1 MGALLLDTLTDAQ
14 QRRTPW
20 GGGLAGAR
28 IGIGEPG
35 ITHPRDLAGE
45 DSPLAENHDL
55 ILLPRSCCQQLVE
68 KVHRLSTTKKQ
79 RCILHYP
86 VSLQKWSIGLV
97 EKGCLMPTQDQFGG

>member
-1 MGALLLDTLTDAQ
+1 
-14 QRRTPW
+14 
-20 GGGLAGAR
+20 
-28 IGIGEPG
+28 
-35 ITHPRDLAGE
+35 
-45 DSPLAENHDL
+45 
-55 ILLPRSCCQQLVE
+55 LVE